1 MKSLHITY
9 SRGKS
14 LQFLQFESM
23 HNNCNIHKGNM
34 NKLVVVT
41 YRSHYYKKRGKMQRR
56 GKSTGGI
63 HWQHPPAAVSVG
75 GCMGKSN
82 GNQCFRGVV
91 TDQVDDPKN

>member
-23 HNNCNIHKGNM
+23 YNNCNIHKGNM

-41 YRSHYYKKRGKMQRR
+41 YRSHYYKKRGKMRRR

-63 HWQHPPAAVSVG
+63 HWQHPLQPCQLAVAWEKVTEINVSVA
-75 GCMGKSN
+75 S
-82 GNQCFRGVV
+82 
-91 TDQVDDPKN
+91 

>member
-23 HNNCNIHKGNM
+23 YNNCNIHKGNM
-34 NKLVVVT
+34 NKLVVVHVSIT
-41 YRSHYYKKRGKMQRR
+41 LLQKM
-56 GKSTGGI
+56 
-63 HWQHPPAAVSVG
+63 WQNATSWKVNRWDSLATPPAAVSVG